1 MLKGNVACIADEE
14 IVKGTVLLIT
24 DILKVNDVPE
34 NSILVT
40 PMTDPRFVPIMTQVI
55 GIITDAGGIT
65 SHAAII
71 SRELSVPC
79 IVGTQDATKELHNG
93 DKIEMNLKTGEIRK
107 L

>member
-1 MLKGNVACIADEE
+1 MLKGNVACIVDDEK
-14 IVKGTVLLIT
+14 VVGNVLLIL
-24 DILKVNDVPE
+24 DISKVQTIPE

-40 PMTDPRFVPIMTQVI
+40 PMTDPRFVPIMTKVI

-71 SRELSVPC
+71 SRELGVPC
-79 IVGTQDATKELHNG
+79 IVGTQIATKELKNK
-93 DKIEMNLKTGEIRK
+93 DKIEMNLKTGEIKK